1 MCLQREEVHR
11 ASDFFKG
18 HLLGDRCCSSVRA
31 TGKGH
36 MEVHRKYLRT
46 NFREKPIQMQSLKEN
61 IQPCLPE
68 PFESTNFSAKLI
80 GVRKIL

>member
-1 MCLQREEVHR
+1 
-11 ASDFFKG
+11 
-18 HLLGDRCCSSVRA
+18 
-31 TGKGH
+31 